1 MIRPARRPSRLA
13 PLFIALSLAAA
24 VITGPVAAVAG
35 QAESGPPGQKL
46 AAPAPAAPVPPR
58 ALTAHLVGHAHI
70 DLSWLWRWDETVA
83 DIATNTF
90 AGTLAQMDKFPGL
103 TFAQSQAAIYEAMEK
118 DYPDLF
124 AAIARKIKDGTWVPV
139 GGMWVEPDANM
150 PDGEALA
157 HQLLYGKRYFLDRF
171 GVDVKVGWNPDTFG
185 HNWQM
190 PQILRRAGI
199 DSYVFG
205 RCAPAPDPTHF
216 FWWEGMDG
224 SRVLGYVPPGW
235 YNVGLQDGT
244 RKILEAAR
252 KNTDMKDFML
262 LYGAGDHG
270 GGPRDADVAA
280 IRKFQDDPNEP
291 RLVFDVPEA
300 YLKSVAEKG
309 GAAFPVVKREL
320 NFTFPACW
328 TTQAATKKNNRQLE
342 SLLATAEKFSAVAAT
357 SGYRD
362 YYPERDIDEAWKIVL
377 RNQFHDILDG
387 SSIGPVYDEVAGF
400 YRQART
406 RTERA
411 LDFSLETISAQ
422 IDTRGEGVPVVVY
435 NPLAWERT
443 DAVLAEVVV
452 PPDPKARRPW
462 RGEVPVRL
470 TDSSGEDVPVQ
481 VLEESA
487 EGDGRSFLV
496 VFLAKGVPSLGYKLY
511 HLIPAEAEEA
521 SGSAVKV
528 GPNELENEFL
538 KVRLDPKTGWIAS
551 LYDKRAGREVLSG
564 AGNVL
569 EAIVDEP
576 ANMSAWELGLKG
588 LAGKAGENGATIEL
602 DGLEQGPVRAVLR
615 VKSRFRDSTF
625 EQRLTLYA
633 GLPRLDCRMRFD
645 WRERNIMIKAA
656 FPLAL
661 KAPAARFE
669 IPYGSIVRPA
679 DGTEVPALRWV
690 DVSEAS
696 GEYGA
701 ALLNDSKYGFDVK
714 GGVLRMSVIHGATY
728 PDPEADRGRHEL
740 LYSLLPHRGDWK
752 AAEVTRRGLEISAPL
767 IACAPLVHAGALPA
781 VHSFVR
787 VGPSNV
793 ILSALKKEI
802 GYYSYGNIVRVYET
816 NGQKT
821 EARLEFPWPVT
832 AEEADL
838 IERPSGKALGSG
850 TSIVVPLAPYEI
862 KTLRIQRR

>member
-1 MIRPARRPSRLA
+1 MTRPASRP
-13 PLFIALSLAAA
+13 PVALSFFLILAATAALA
-24 VITGPVAAVAG
+24 VSLPTAADG
-35 QAESGPPGQKL
+35 QAGAG
-46 AAPAPAAPVPPR
+46 PAPKPAPVPPR
-58 ALTAHLVGHAHI
+58 ALTAHLIGHAHI
-70 DLSWLWRWDETVA
+70 DLSWLWRWEETVA
-83 DIATNTF
+83 DIATFTF
-90 AGTLAQMDKFPGL
+90 KGTLAQMDNLPGL
-103 TFAQSQAAIYEAMEK
+103 TFAQSQAALYEAIEK
-118 DYPDLF
+118 DYPELF
-124 AAIARKIKDGTWVPV
+124 AAIARKIKEGTWVPV

-157 HQLLYGKRYFLDRF
+157 RQLLYGKRYFLDKF

-199 DSYVFG
+199 DAYVFG
-205 RCAPAPDPTHF
+205 RCAPGPDPTHV

-235 YNVGLQDGT
+235 YNVSLREGT
-244 RKILEAAR
+244 RGILEAAR
-252 KNTDMKDFML
+252 KNTELKDFML

-280 IRKFQDDPNEP
+280 IRKFRDDPNEP

-300 YLKSVAEKG
+300 YLKSIAEKG
-309 GAAFPVVKREL
+309 AGFPVVKREL
-320 NFTFPACW
+320 NFAFPACY
-328 TTQAATKKNNRQLE
+328 TTQAATKRNNRQLE
-342 SLLATAEKFSAVAAT
+342 SLLLTAERFSAVAAG

-400 YRQART
+400 YRQARM
-406 RTERA
+406 RGERA
-411 LDFSLETISAQ
+411 LDFSLEAISAQ
-422 IDTRGEGVPVVVY
+422 IDTRGEGFPVVVY
-435 NPLAWERT
+435 NPLFWERT
-443 DAVLAEVVV
+443 EPVVAEAAV
-452 PPDPKARRPW
+452 PPDAKTARPW
-462 RGEVPVRL
+462 AGTVRM
-470 TDSSGEDVPVQ
+470 TDGSGRDVPIQ
-481 VLEESA
+481 VLEKRAQGENTAFRVLFMA
-487 EGDGRSFLV
+487 E
-496 VFLAKGVPSLGYKLY
+496 AVPSLGYKLY
-511 HLIPAEAEEA
+511 RLIPAENE
-521 SGSAVKV
+521 GTGTGTVKA

-538 KVRLDPKTGWIAS
+538 KVRLDPKTGWITS
-551 LYDKRAGREVLSG
+551 LYDKRANREVLAG
-564 AGNVL
+564 PGNVL

-576 ANMSAWELGLKG
+576 ENMSAWELGLKG

-602 DGLEQGPVRAVLR
+602 VERGPVRAVLR
-615 VKSRFRDSTF
+615 VKTRFRDSTF
-625 EQRLTLYA
+625 EQDLTLYA

-656 FPLAL
+656 FPLDI
-661 KAPAARFE
+661 KSPAARFE

-690 DVSEAS
+690 DVSDAS
-696 GEYGA
+696 GGYGA

-728 PDPEADRGRHEL
+728 PDPEADRGRHEI

-752 AAEVTRRGLEISAPL
+752 AAGVTRRGMELNSPL
-767 IACAPLVHAGALPA
+767 IARVPLVHAGALSA

-787 VGPSNV
+787 VGPANV
-793 ILSALKKEI
+793 VLSALKKEM
-802 GYYSYGNIVRVYET
+802 GYYTNSVVARLYELH
-816 NGQKT
+816 GQKT
-821 EARLEFPWPVT
+821 EAKLEFPWPVN

-838 IERPSGKALGSG
+838 IERPAGKTLGSG
-850 TSIVVPLAPYEI
+850 TSITVPLEPYEI
-862 KTLRIQRR
+862 KTLRLSRR

>member
-1 MIRPARRPSRLA
+1 MKSRRLRVLIVAGAVAST
-13 PLFIALSLAAA
+13 LAAMTFA
-24 VITGPVAAVAG
+24 VAAG
-35 QAESGPPGQKL
+35 QAPSGPAQKPAAA
-46 AAPAPAAPVPPR
+46 AAPAPVPPR
-58 ALTAHLVGHAHI
+58 ALTAHLIGHAHI
-70 DLSWLWRWDETVA
+70 DLSWLWRWEETVA
-83 DIATNTF
+83 DIATFTF
-90 AGTLAQMDKFPGL
+90 KGTLAQMDNLPGL
-103 TFAQSQAAIYEAMEK
+103 TFAQSQAALYDAIEK
-118 DYPDLF
+118 DYPELF
-124 AAIARKIKDGTWVPV
+124 GAIARKIKEGTWVPV

-157 HQLLYGKRYFLDRF
+157 RQLLYGKRYFLDKF

-205 RCAPAPDPTHF
+205 RCAPGPDPTHF

-224 SRVLGYVPPGW
+224 SRVLGYVPAGW
-235 YNVGLQDGT
+235 YNVSLREGT
-244 RKILEAAR
+244 RGILEAAR
-252 KNTDMKDFML
+252 KNTELKDFML

-280 IRKFQDDPNEP
+280 IRKFRDDPNEP

-309 GAAFPVVKREL
+309 AGFPVVKREL
-320 NFTFPACW
+320 NFAFPACY
-328 TTQAATKKNNRQLE
+328 TTQAATKRNNRQLE
-342 SLLATAEKFSAVAAT
+342 SLLLTAERFSAVAAG

-400 YRQART
+400 YRQARM
-406 RTERA
+406 RGERA
-411 LDFSLETISAQ
+411 LDFSLEAISAQ
-422 IDTRGEGVPVVVY
+422 IDTRGEGFPVVVY
-435 NPLAWERT
+435 NPLFWERT
-443 DAVLAEVVV
+443 EPVIAEVAV
-452 PPDPKARRPW
+452 PPDTKTARPW
-462 RGEVPVRL
+462 AGTVRM
-470 TDSSGEDVPVQ
+470 TDGSGRDISIQ
-481 VLEESA
+481 VLEKRVQGENTAFRVLFMA
-487 EGDGRSFLV
+487 E
-496 VFLAKGVPSLGYKLY
+496 AVPSLGYELY
-511 HLIPAEAEEA
+511 RLIPAENE
-521 SGSAVKV
+521 GTGTGTVKA

-538 KVRLDPKTGWIAS
+538 KVRLDPKTGWITS
-551 LYDKRAGREVLSG
+551 LYDKAAKREVLAG
-564 AGNVL
+564 PGNVL

-576 ANMSAWELGLKG
+576 ENMSAWELGLKG

-602 DGLEQGPVRAVLR
+602 VERGPVRAVLR
-615 VKSRFRDSTF
+615 VKTRFRDSTF
-625 EQRLTLYA
+625 EQDLTLYA

-656 FPLAL
+656 FPLDI
-661 KAPAARFE
+661 KSPAARFE

-690 DVSEAS
+690 DVSDAS
-696 GEYGA
+696 GGYGA

-728 PDPEADRGRHEL
+728 PDPEADRGRHEI

-752 AAEVTRRGLEISAPL
+752 AAGVTRRGMELNSPL
-767 IACAPLVHAGALPA
+767 IARVPLVHAGALSA

-787 VGPSNV
+787 VGPANV
-793 ILSALKKEI
+793 VLSALKKEM
-802 GYYSYGNIVRVYET
+802 GYYTNSVVARLYELH
-816 NGQKT
+816 GQKT
-821 EARLEFPWPVT
+821 EAKLEFPWPVN

-838 IERPSGKALGSG
+838 IERPAGKTLGSG
-850 TSIVVPLAPYEI
+850 TSITVPLEPYEI
-862 KTLRIQRR
+862 KTLRLSRR

>member
-1 MIRPARRPSRLA
+1 MIRPARRPSATVSLILA
-13 PLFIALSLAAA
+13 LTVAALTFMPAAA
-24 VITGPVAAVAG
+24 AAG
-35 QAESGPPGQKL
+35 QAVSGT
-46 AAPAPAAPVPPR
+46 PAKKPAPVPPR
-58 ALTAHLVGHAHI
+58 ALTAHLIGHAHI
-70 DLSWLWRWDETVA
+70 DLSWLWRWEETVA
-83 DIATNTF
+83 DIATFTF
-90 AGTLAQMDKFPGL
+90 KGTLAQMDKLPGL
-103 TFAQSQAAIYEAMEK
+103 TFAQSQAALYEAIEK
-118 DYPDLF
+118 DYPELF
-124 AAIARKIKDGTWVPV
+124 GAIARKIKEGTWVPV

-150 PDGEALA
+150 PNGEALA
-157 HQLLYGKRYFLDRF
+157 RQLLYGKRYFLDKF

-185 HNWQM
+185 HSWQM

-205 RCAPAPDPTHF
+205 RCAPGPDPTHV

-235 YNVGLQDGT
+235 YNVSLRDGS
-244 RKILEAAR
+244 RGILEAAR
-252 KNTDMKDFML
+252 KNTELKDFML

-270 GGPRDADVAA
+270 GGPRDADINA
-280 IRKFQDDPNEP
+280 IDKYREDPNEP

-300 YLKSVAEKG
+300 YLKSVAGKG
-309 GAAFPVVKREL
+309 AGFPVVKREL
-320 NFTFPACW
+320 NFTFPACY
-328 TTQAATKKNNRQLE
+328 TTQAATKKGNRQLE
-342 SLLATAEKFSAVAAT
+342 SLLLTAERFSAVAAG

-406 RTERA
+406 RGERA
-411 LDFSLETISAQ
+411 LDFSLEAISAQ
-422 IDTRGEGVPVVVY
+422 IDTRGEGFPVVVY
-435 NPLAWERT
+435 NPLFWERT
-443 DAVLAEVVV
+443 EPVVAEVAV
-452 PPDPKARRPW
+452 PPDAKATRPW
-462 RGEVPVRL
+462 TGTVRV
-470 TDSSGEDVPVQ
+470 TDGAGKDVPVQ
-481 VLEESA
+481 VLEKRAQGDNTSFRVLFMA
-487 EGDGRSFLV
+487 E
-496 VFLAKGVPSLGYKLY
+496 AVPSLGYKLY
-511 HLIPAEAEEA
+511 RLIPAGNE
-521 SGSAVKV
+521 GTGTGAVKA
-528 GPNELENEFL
+528 GPNELENDFL
-538 KVRLDPKTGWIAS
+538 RVRLDPKTGWIAS
-551 LYDKRAGREVLSG
+551 LYDKIAKREVLAG
-564 AGNVL
+564 PGNVL

-576 ANMSAWELGLKG
+576 ENMSAWELGLKG

-602 DGLEQGPVRAVLR
+602 VERGPVRAVLR

-625 EQRLTLYA
+625 EQDLTLYA

-656 FPLAL
+656 FPLAV
-661 KAPAARFE
+661 KSPAARFE

-696 GEYGA
+696 GEYGT

-714 GGVLRMSVIHGATY
+714 GGVLRMSVVHGATY

-752 AAEVTRRGLEISAPL
+752 AAGVTRRGMELNSPL
-767 IACAPLVHAGALPA
+767 VARAPLVHAGALPA

-787 VGPSNV
+787 VGPANV
-793 ILSALKKEI
+793 VLSALKKEM
-802 GYYSYGNIVRVYET
+802 GYYTNSVVARVYEIH
-816 NGQKT
+816 GQKT
-821 EARLEFPWPVT
+821 EARLEFPWPVN

-838 IERPSGKALGSG
+838 IERPAGKTLGSG
-850 TSIVVPLAPYEI
+850 TTITVPLEPYEI
-862 KTLRIQRR
+862 KTIRLEKR